1 MIPITQQDLIH
12 RIATL
17 QPTQSL
23 VCEAEGGSGKTWAA
37 AAAIGQRLASDS
49 EARVNVVAPTH
60 DALQELRE
68 RMLHLDLNRIRF
80 ATTASYAGR
89 YLELNKATGCL
100 DNRYTQLRHHKDL
113 TVLDEMSATPG
124 IDMGRM
130 LSTTAPLVMLGD
142 RQQLRPVMKAPKQPW
157 CEEYLA
163 ECTHRSFEY
172 VELIGQRR
180 NSGSIYDLASGCRVR
195 KTWQLEST
203 KDIAVYYDQAEYEQ
217 SFIDTLLAGGPGT
230 DARYY
235 AYRNSVV
242 DRINARVR
250 SEVYGNQLFVPGEII
265 RAVSLA
271 PYPTRKLLKVLDV
284 RPAMV
289 KGYQAQ
295 ELLIGDSWH
304 LCAVENSK
312 WQSDCAALKAQAM
325 ESQSNSDWAAYFEL
339 EALLGTAATS
349 AASTAHKAQGATV
362 AQVWADVSDLW
373 SGSRNGLY
381 VAYSR
386 AASKLYVNCRLS
398 HHFKAKDLASKTAE
412 LNALRRAEFRLAS

>member
-1 MIPITQQDLIH
+1 MIPIDQQTLIH

-37 AAAIGQRLASDS
+37 AAAIERRLASDS
-49 EARVNVVAPTH
+49 EAKVNVVAPTH
-60 DALQELRE
+60 DALQELQE

-80 ATTASYAGR
+80 ATTAAYVGR
-89 YLELNKATGCL
+89 YLELNKSTGCL
-100 DNRYTQLRHHKDL
+100 DNRYTQLKHHNDL

-124 IDMGRM
+124 VDMGRM
-130 LSTTAPLVMLGD
+130 LSTTAPLVLLGD
-142 RQQLRPVMKAPKQPW
+142 RQQLRPVMKAPSQPW

-163 ECTHRSFEY
+163 DCTHRSFEY

-180 NSGSIYDLASGCRVR
+180 NSGSIYDLASSCRVR
-195 KTWQLEST
+195 KVWQLEST

-217 SFIDTLLAGGPGT
+217 SFIDALLAGGPGT

-235 AYRNSVV
+235 AYRNATVN
-242 DRINARVR
+242 RINARVR
-250 SEVYGNQLFVPGEII
+250 SEVYRSQLFVPGEVI
-265 RAVSLA
+265 RAVSIA
-271 PYPTRKLLKVLDV
+271 PYPTRKLLKVSDV
-284 RPAMV
+284 RPASV

-295 ELLIGDSWH
+295 ELLIEGSWH
-304 LCAVENSK
+304 LCAIENSK
-312 WQSDCAALKAQAM
+312 WQADGAELKAKAM
-325 ESQSNSDWAAYFEL
+325 ESQSNSDWAAYFDH
-339 EALLGTAATS
+339 EAMLSTVATS

-386 AASKLYVNCRLS
+386 AASKLHVNCRLH
-398 HHFKAKDLASKTAE
+398 HHFKAKDLPSKTAE
-412 LNALRRAEFRLAS
+412 LNALRQAEFKAI